1 MDKQEFDNI
10 IQKLKDNGW
19 VPFLWHVDDVK
30 NNYDVDNEQ
39 AIEVLNDALDNSHII
54 ETVFEIIHD
63 ICEQYEYER
72 IDE

>member
-39 AIEVLNDALDNSHII
+39 AIEVLTEAFDKDYVMEAIFSYVD
-54 ETVFEIIHD
+54 D

-72 IDE
+72 IEE

>member
-39 AIEVLNDALDNSHII
+39 AIEVLTEA
-54 ETVFEIIHD
+54 FEKDYVMEAIFSYVDD

-72 IDE
+72 IEQ

>member
-1 MDKQEFDNI
+1 MTTQEFNDT
-10 IQKLKDNGW
+10 IQKLKKSGW

-30 NNYDVDNEQ
+30 NNYDVSDDE
-39 AIEVLNDALDNSHII
+39 AIEVLTEAFDKDYVMEAIFSYVD
-54 ETVFEIIHD
+54 D